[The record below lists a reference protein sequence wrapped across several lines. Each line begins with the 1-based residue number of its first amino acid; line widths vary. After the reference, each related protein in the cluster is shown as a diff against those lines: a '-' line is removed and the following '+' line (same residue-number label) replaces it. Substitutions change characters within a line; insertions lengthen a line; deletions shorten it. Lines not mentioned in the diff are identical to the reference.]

1 MPLLVALLLVASLSG
16 LGQTVQAEA
25 PWLTVYDDAGRP
37 KWEVRLRKL
46 VRTASGWEGERAE
59 VQLYHEGAP
68 ALVLRAPLLSAD
80 RYGREWTLASAGEEP
95 VTGEGEGFTFRCR
108 EARWAGGLLLRGLA
122 AEGRG
127 VRLGA
132 DEARWRMGESLELEG
147 AEVEFAG
154 WTVRFRQGTY
164 DLLADE
170 LATGPA
176 EAAGHGLLLQG
187 SSLEAW
193 PAERRLVLREVELVR
208 AP

>member
-1 MPLLVALLLVASLSG
+1 MPLLVALLLAASLSG

-37 KWEVRLRKL
+37 KWEVRLGKL
-46 VRTASGWEGERAE
+46 VRTTTGWEGERAE
-59 VQLYHEGAP
+59 VQLYHEGSP
-68 ALVLRAPLLSAD
+68 GVVLRAPLLRAD

-108 EARWAGGLLLRGLA
+108 EARWAGGLLLRGIV

-127 VRLGA
+127 VGLRA
-132 DEARWRMGESLELEG
+132 DEARWRMGEALELAG
-147 AEVEFAG
+147 AEVAFGG
-154 WTVRFRQGTY
+154 WTVRFARGTY
-164 DLLADE
+164 DLPADR
-170 LATGPA
+170 LQTGPA
-176 EAAGHGLLLQG
+176 EAAGHGLVLTG

-193 PAERRLVLREVELVR
+193 PSERRLVLREVELVR

>member
-1 MPLLVALLLVASLSG
+1 MPLLVALLLLASLSG

-37 KWEVRLRKL
+37 KWEVRLGRL
-46 VRTASGWEGERAE
+46 VRTAAGWEGERAE

-108 EARWAGGLLLRGLA
+108 EARWAGGLLLRGLE

-132 DEARWRMGESLELEG
+132 DEVRWRMGESLELAG
-147 AEVEFAG
+147 AEVAFGG
-154 WTVRFRQGTY
+154 WTVRFEEGIY
-164 DLLADE
+164 ELPADR
-170 LATGPA
+170 LVTGPA
-176 EAAGHGLLLQG
+176 EAAGHGLVLRG
-187 SSLEAW
+187 SALGAW